1 MIDDVEHRRLLVAAD
16 LAADHGHEVCDDPLT
31 WEVPIDLIPLH

>member
-16 LAADHGHEVCDDPLT
+16 LTANHRHEVGDDPLA
-31 WEVPIDLIPLH
+31 WEVPIDLITLH